1 MLKPHK
7 NLLNMD
13 EISREEIKT
22 IFKAAS
28 AMKEICLRDIKKVPT
43 LRGKTIMNLFFEP
56 STRTKSSFEVAEKRL
71 SADTINFSASSSSIT
86 KGETLIDTAKNLQ
99 AMNPDAVVIRHPLSG
114 APDILAAHMDT
125 PVINAGDGMH
135 EHPTQA
141 LLDMFTIIEKTG
153 GLQGLRI
160 SIIGDITHSRVARSD
175 VTGMTKMG
183 ADVTICGPPTMI
195 PPGMEELGAKVTYDI
210 NKALDGADVVIMLRL
225 QLERQKQMLFPST
238 REYSRYY
245 GLTSKRLANTSK
257 DIIIMHPGPVNRG
270 VEISSDVADGPWSL
284 ILNQVN
290 NGVAVRMAI
299 LYLYV
304 TGDSD
309 ASFA

>member
-7 NLLNMD
+7 NLLNMGA
-13 EISREEIKT
+13 ISREEIEI
-22 IFKAAS
+22 IFNAAS

-56 STRTKSSFEVAEKRL
+56 STRTRSSFEVAEKRL

-86 KGETLIDTAKNLQ
+86 KGETLIDTANNLQ
-99 AMNPDAVVIRHPLSG
+99 AMNPDAIVIRHPLSG
-114 APDILAAHMDT
+114 ASDLLAAHMNT

-141 LLDMFTIIEKTG
+141 LLDIFTIIEKTG
-153 GLQGLRI
+153 GLQGLKI

-175 VTGMTKMG
+175 VIGMTKMG
-183 ADVTICGPPTMI
+183 AGVTICGPPTMI
-195 PPGMEELGAKVTYDI
+195 PPGIEELGAKVTYDI

-225 QLERQKQMLFPST
+225 QLERQRQMLFPST
-238 REYSRYY
+238 REYSKYY

-257 DIIIMHPGPVNRG
+257 NIIIMHPGPVNRG
-270 VEISSDVADGPWSL
+270 VEISSDIVDGPWSL
-284 ILNQVN
+284 ILDQVN

-304 TGDSD
+304 IGDSD